1 MMMKTLSSKLLLCS
15 RNWEKVR
22 KMRASPFN
30 KKSGSVLGR
39 VGQENKAT
47 ENEENSGSA
56 FISAST

>member
-1 MMMKTLSSKLLLCS
+1 
-15 RNWEKVR
+15 
-22 KMRASPFN
+22 MRASPFN

-39 VGQENKAT
+39 VGEENKAT